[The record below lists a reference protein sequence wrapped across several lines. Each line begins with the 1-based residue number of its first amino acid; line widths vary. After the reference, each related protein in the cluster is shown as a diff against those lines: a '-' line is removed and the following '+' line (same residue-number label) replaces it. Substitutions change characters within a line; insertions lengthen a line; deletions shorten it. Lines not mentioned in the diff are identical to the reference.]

1 MIVLY
6 PETLRHWWKIVDFVI
21 KIPKEIFTD
30 MEQIIL
36 KFVWNHK
43 GPWIAKAILRKEN
56 NIGGA
61 MFPDL
66 KLYFKAVLSK
76 TV

>member
-1 MIVLY
+1 M
-6 PETLRHWWKIVDFVI
+6 DFVI
-21 KIPKEIFTD
+21 KIPNEISTD
-30 MEQIIL
+30 MEQTTL

-66 KLYFKAVLSK
+66 KLYFKAALSK

>member
-1 MIVLY
+1 MKDSGFCY
-6 PETLRHWWKIVDFVI
+6 QNSKGNFHRHGTNNPKI
-21 KIPKEIFTD
+21 
-30 MEQIIL
+30 L
-36 KFVWNHK
+36 WNHK
-43 GPWIAKAILRKEN
+43 GPWIAKAILRKKN

-66 KLYFKAVLSK
+66 KLHFKAVLSK

>member
-1 MIVLY
+1 M
-6 PETLRHWWKIVDFVI
+6 DFVI

-56 NIGGA
+56 NIGGD